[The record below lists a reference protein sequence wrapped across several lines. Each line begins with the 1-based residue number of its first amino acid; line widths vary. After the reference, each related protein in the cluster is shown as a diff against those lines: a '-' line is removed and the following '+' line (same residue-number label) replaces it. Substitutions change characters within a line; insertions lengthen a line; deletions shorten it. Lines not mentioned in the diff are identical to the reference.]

1 VAATLLCAGKKK
13 PMNLKKIALI
23 FGVVLVLAAIV
34 GFTVYQSQKN
44 VVAVQTARVQKGDL
58 NSVVSGSGE
67 IKPKTF
73 TNVGAL
79 AFGQIT
85 RLYVHEGD
93 HVKRGQPLAQVDNTQ
108 PTANVAAGRAGVQ
121 ASRTDAVAADAGYK
135 TAVADLARAKADE
148 QQKRLD
154 YERAKGLYDQQLIAK
169 ADFDAKDAAY
179 QASASGLQ
187 QAEARIAQTRAQ
199 MESANQRISQASA
212 QLTATSDVLHKTSYV
227 APYDGVVTSLP
238 VREGE
243 TVVMGIQNAPG
254 STLMTV
260 ADMSVVTA
268 EIKVDETDIINVRM
282 GQPAEVTIDAVPG
295 QKFKAHVTEIGNNA
309 MLRSTGVSTSQ
320 SNSASEEAKDFKVV
334 VTLENPPE
342 NLRPGL
348 SATAKITTATRQNA
362 LTIPI
367 QALTVRNKKELE
379 AKPASDAVQ
388 AAAPPSKAKEED
400 QQGVFVIRNKKAV
413 FIPVKTG
420 IAGTTDIE
428 VTDGLKDG
436 DEIVSGS
443 YRVLRTLRNNASVKI
458 DNSSPTKDENK

>member
-1 VAATLLCAGKKK
+1 
-13 PMNLKKIALI
+13 MNLKKIAVI
-23 FGVVLVLAAIV
+23 FGVVIVLAGIV

-44 VVAVQTARVQKGDL
+44 VIAVQTARVQKADL

-67 IKPKTF
+67 IKPKTYA
-73 TNVGAL
+73 NIGAL

-85 RLYVHEGD
+85 HLYVHEGE
-93 HVKRGQPLAQVDNTQ
+93 HVKKGQQLAQVDNTQ
-108 PTANVAAGRAGVQ
+108 PSANAAASRANVEAAK
-121 ASRTDAVAADAGYK
+121 TDAVAAQAAYE
-135 TAVADLARAKADE
+135 TAVADLTRAKADE
-148 QQKRLD
+148 EQKRLD
-154 YERAKGLYDQQLIAK
+154 YERGKGLYNQQLIAK
-169 ADFDAKDAAY
+169 SDWDVRVATY
-179 QASASGLQ
+179 EASASGLK
-187 QAEARIAQTRAQ
+187 QAQAHIAQTKAQ
-199 MESANQRISQASA
+199 VESSNQRVTQANA
-212 QLTATSDVLHKTSYV
+212 QLRAMDDVLHKTEYT
-227 APYDGVVTSLP
+227 APYDGIVSSLP

-243 TVVMGIQNAPG
+243 TVVMGIQNSPG

-268 EIKVDETDIINVRM
+268 EIKVDETDIINVKM
-282 GQPAEVTIDAVPG
+282 GQPAEVTIDAIPG
-295 QKFKAHVTEIGNNA
+295 KTFVAHVTEIGDNA

-334 VTLENPPE
+334 VTLDNPPD

-348 SATAKITTATRQNA
+348 SATAKITTATRSNA

-388 AAAPPSKAKEED
+388 AAAPPSKTKDED

-413 FIPVKTG
+413 FVPVKTG

-428 VTDGLKDG
+428 VLDGLKDG
-436 DEIVSGS
+436 DQVVSGT

-458 DNSSPTKDENK
+458 DNSTPTKDQNP